1 MVTLGRRI
9 HKLCIQA
16 INAKDTDDLR
26 PIICELRDALHEHND
41 DLKLILAEYPF
52 LLADL
57 AKLAESC
64 LSVHPL
70 ISARYIRGGPCERKI

>member
-1 MVTLGRRI
+1 MVTLDRRI
-9 HKLCIQA
+9 RELCMQA
-16 INAKDTDDLR
+16 IKARDGDDLQ

-57 AKLAESC
+57 SKLADDPRSLAPVSQSSE
-64 LSVHPL
+64 
-70 ISARYIRGGPCERKI
+70 RGFRLKN